1 MEDTIIQRVPA
12 ERVGMPVHNEAGG
25 VVNDGSG
32 VGTVEHGAA
41 QVSSLHGIVA
51 EFETPEQL
59 LAAAEATRDAGYKK
73 FDCFTPFPFEG
84 LSEAMGFKDDRV
96 PWLTLIFGVFGGVFG
111 FLFVAWTV
119 TQSYV
124 YNIGGRPLYGWPQW
138 IVPAFELTIL
148 SAALMGIGSMIVL
161 NGLPQPYHS
170 MFNAPG
176 FERASNDRFFICIE
190 ADDAQFDRSSTRQFL
205 QGLQPLTVSEVED

>member
-1 MEDTIIQRVPA
+1 MEETIIQGVPA
-12 ERVGMPVHNEAGG
+12 ERVGMPTHNAAGG
-25 VVNDGSG
+25 VVHDGSG

-41 QVSSLHGIVA
+41 QVSSLHGIIA

-73 FDCFTPFPFEG
+73 FDCYTPFPFEG

-96 PWLTLIFGVFGGVFG
+96 PWLTLIFGVCGGVFG
-111 FLFVAWTV
+111 FLFVGWAV

-124 YNIGGRPLYGWPQW
+124 FNIGGRPLYSWPQW
-138 IVPAFELTIL
+138 IVPTFEMTIL
-148 SAALMGIGSMIVL
+148 SAALLGIGSMIVL

-170 MFNAPG
+170 VFNAPG

-190 ADDAQFDRSSTRQFL
+190 ADDAKFDVASTRSFL
-205 QGLQPLTVSEVED
+205 QALQPLTISEVED